1 MYSTYMAKKDR
12 LYEDG
17 TGPTLV
23 RIFIRAL
30 MISVVIWLMQKI
42 SSS

>member
-1 MYSTYMAKKDR
+1 MYPKCMAKKDR

-42 SSS
+42 TSA

>member
-1 MYSTYMAKKDR
+1 MAKKDR

-42 SSS
+42 TSA